1 MKKIILY
8 SLCIIFLAAAGCT
21 EPGNNEPM
29 SETDKKIDELI
40 RHMTLSEKTGQMS
53 QVNSPGV
60 MSDDLRESI
69 QSGNTGSIL
78 NETDVNLINEMQSV
92 AVEES
97 PSGIPLLFGRDVIHG
112 FKTIFPIPLG
122 LASTFN
128 TALVRE
134 CSAVAAAEA
143 WSSGINWNFGPM
155 IDISRD
161 PRWGRIAESFGEDP
175 FLVSEMGLA
184 VIRGFQGDSLAADN
198 SLIACAKHFAGYG
211 AAEGGRDYNTT
222 LIPQRELHDIYFPPF
237 KAAVEAGVRT
247 FMPGFND
254 LDGVPASGNAYLF
267 REVLRGQWKFSG
279 FAVSDWAS
287 VSELVDHGFA
297 ADDKEAAKRAVNAG
311 INMEMASTTYR
322 DHIAALVKEGKIEES
337 DIDQAVREILRVKFE
352 AGLFDNPYV
361 PEDKQN
367 CFSSDENLET
377 ARKAAAQSMVLL
389 KNENR
394 ILPLDSPGTIMVAG
408 PMADEMYEQLG
419 TWNFDG
425 DTSITVTPL
434 KALREKAGPAN
445 VLFAKGLKTSRDRS
459 RSGFRNAL
467 ELAKRSDI
475 IVFCAGEEAIIT
487 GEAHSRAYLDL
498 PGAQNE
504 LIRELKS
511 TGKPL
516 ILVIL
521 AGRPLTIGEIAEHA
535 DAVIYAWHPGTMGGT
550 ALADILY
557 GDINPSGKLPLTFP
571 KTEGQIPLYYNHKN
585 TGRPVIPDQ
594 WVHIDDIPVRAFQ
607 TSLGN
612 TSHYIDVGYEP
623 LYPFGYGLSY
633 TSFKYS
639 GLSLDKAVISAGDT
653 IVAECMVENTGD
665 FAGEEVVQLYVRD
678 LTGNVTRPVRELKG
692 FKRVFLQPGEQKT
705 VRFYLPARSMAFH
718 NIDMDYVVEPGKF
731 YLWAGGDS
739 NAQLKVEFTIK

>member
-1 MKKIILY
+1 MKQILLY
-8 SLCIIFLAAAGCT
+8 SLCIIFLAGTGCS
-21 EPGNNEPM
+21 EPGSDELM
-29 SETDKKIDELI
+29 TETDKKIDELI
-40 RHMTLSEKTGQMS
+40 RHMTLSEKAGQMS
-53 QVNSPGV
+53 QVNSPGIL
-60 MSDDLRESI
+60 SDDLRESI
-69 QSGNTGSIL
+69 RSGNTGSIL

-97 PSGIPLLFGRDVIHG
+97 ISGIPLLFGRDVIHG
-112 FKTIFPIPLG
+112 YKTIFPIPLG

-128 TALVRE
+128 TGLVRE
-134 CSAVAAAEA
+134 CSAVAASEA

-155 IDISRD
+155 IDVSRD

-184 VIRGFQGDSLAADN
+184 VIRGFQSDSLAADN

-222 LIPQRELHDIYFPPF
+222 LIPQRELHDIYLVPF
-237 KAAVEAGVRT
+237 KSAVEAGVRT

-254 LDGVPASGNAYLF
+254 LDGVPASGNDYLF
-267 REVLRGQWKFSG
+267 RKVLREQWKFSG

-297 ADDKEAAKRAVNAG
+297 ADTKEAARRALNAG

-322 DHIAALVKEGKIEES
+322 DHIAALVEEGKIEES
-337 DIDQAVREILRVKFE
+337 VIDQAVREILRVKFE
-352 AGLFDNPYV
+352 LGLFDNPYV
-361 PEDKQN
+361 PKDKQN
-367 CFSSDENLET
+367 RFSSPGNLET

-389 KNENR
+389 KNENH
-394 ILPLDSPGTIMVAG
+394 ILPLNSPGKIMVAG

-425 DTSITVTPL
+425 DTSLTITPL
-434 KALREKAGPAN
+434 NAIRKKAGPVN
-445 VLFAKGLKTSRDRS
+445 VLFTKGLKTSRDRS
-459 RSGFRNAL
+459 RTGFGNAL
-467 ELAKRSDI
+467 ELASRSDI

-504 LIRELKS
+504 LIKELKS

-521 AGRPLTIGEIAEHA
+521 AGRPLTIGEISGHA

-550 ALADILY
+550 ALADILF

-633 TSFKYS
+633 TTFKYS
-639 GLSLDKAVISAGDT
+639 GLRLDKTVISADDT
-653 IVAECMVENTGD
+653 LMAECMVENTGD

-692 FKRVFLQPGEQKT
+692 FKRVFLQAGEQKT
-705 VRFYLPARSMAFH
+705 VRFHLPAQSMAFH
-718 NIDMDYVVEPGKF
+718 NIDMDYGVEPGKF